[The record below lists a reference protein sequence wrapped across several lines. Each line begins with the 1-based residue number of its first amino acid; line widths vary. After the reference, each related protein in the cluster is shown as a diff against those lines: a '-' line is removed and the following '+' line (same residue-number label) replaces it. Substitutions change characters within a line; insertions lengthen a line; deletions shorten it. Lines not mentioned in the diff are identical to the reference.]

1 MFQTFDTPADA
12 GSGTVRT
19 AMVRT
24 AMRRAK
30 IDAFLV
36 PRADEHQGEY
46 VPKSAERLKWLT
58 GFSGSAGTA
67 VIATTQAALF
77 TDGRYTLQARNQVP
91 ADTYEI
97 VLGTPKDRPVDWLI
111 KTLRSGAVV
120 GFDPW
125 LHTVAEVGRLQS
137 ALKGKG
143 ISLRPVSRN
152 PVDEAWG
159 GDRPISPTGVVI
171 VQPLEFAGTAAED
184 KITKLQERLVA
195 DGQDAVILTLPDSIS
210 WLFNIRGSDIGHN
223 PVVLAFAI
231 VAAKGKP
238 ELFVDAAKLDAAA
251 RAHLKPLCKLS
262 EPAKFAERLTTLKD
276 AGKRIRLD
284 PETAA
289 WGIARKLGG
298 VAKIIEGADPCI
310 AAKSPKTSA
319 EIAATKSAHKRDGAA
334 MVRFLAWLDHEA
346 PKGAVDE
353 ISAARKLEA
362 FRAATGELRDLS
374 FDSISGSGPNG
385 AIVHYRVTTAT
396 NRTLQQGELFLIDSG
411 GQYTDGTTDV
421 TRTIAIGKPSAE
433 MCERYTL
440 VLKGH
445 IAIATAR
452 FPVGTRGIEL
462 DPFARRALW
471 AHGLDF
477 DHGTGHGV
485 GSYLSVHEG
494 PQSISKRGMAVL
506 EPGMICSNEP
516 GYYKEGAYGIRI
528 ENLEIVTPAAAVAGG
543 DRPMMGFETIT
554 FVPYDRRLIARDLL
568 DARERTWVD
577 DYHANVR
584 RIIGPLV
591 EGADRTWLET
601 ATAPL

>member
-1 MFQTFDTPADA
+1 MFQTFDPAADA
-12 GSGTVRT
+12 GSGTTRTKLVRD
-19 AMVRT
+19 RL
-24 AMRRAK
+24 RRAK
-30 IDAFLV
+30 IDAFIV

-67 VIATTQAALF
+67 VVATTKAALF

-97 VLGTPKDRPVDWLI
+97 ILTTPKDRPVDWLI
-111 KTLRSGAVV
+111 KTLRAGAVV

-125 LHTVAEVGRLQS
+125 LHTVAEVGRYQE
-137 ALKGKG
+137 ALKKKG
-143 ISLRPVSRN
+143 IVLKPMARN

-159 GDRPISPTGVVI
+159 RDKPAAPKGAIRI
-171 VQPLEFAGTAAED
+171 QPLKFAGTAAED
-184 KITKLQERLVA
+184 KIAKLQARLLA
-195 DGQDAVILTLPDSIS
+195 DGQDAVVLTLPDSIS

-231 VAAKGKP
+231 VAVKGKP
-238 ELFVDAAKLDAAA
+238 ELFVDNAKLDAAA
-251 RAHLKPLCKLS
+251 KAHLTGLCKIVA
-262 EPAKFAERLTTLKD
+262 PGKFTERLAALKE
-276 AGKRIRLD
+276 AGRRVRLD

-289 WGIARKLGG
+289 WAIGRKLGG
-298 VAKIIEGADPCI
+298 RAKIAEGADPCI
-310 AAKSPKTSA
+310 AAKSAKTPA
-319 EIAATKSAHKRDGAA
+319 EIAATKSAHRRDGAA
-334 MVRFLAWLDHEA
+334 MARFLAWLDREA
-346 PKGAVDE
+346 PKGTVDE

-362 FRAATGELRDLS
+362 FRAETGELRELS
-374 FDSISGSGPNG
+374 FDTISGSGPNG

-396 NRTLQQGELFLIDSG
+396 NRTLKPGELFLVDSG
-411 GQYTDGTTDV
+411 AQYADGTTDV
-421 TRTIAIGKPSAE
+421 TRTIAIGRPSPE

-452 FPVGTRGIEL
+452 FPKGTRGIEL
-462 DPFARRALW
+462 DPFARRVLW
-471 AHGLDF
+471 AYGLDF

-494 PQSISKRGMAVL
+494 PQSISKRGMATL

-528 ENLEIVTPAAAVAGG
+528 ENLEIVTPLAPIPGG

-554 FVPYDRRLIARDLL
+554 FVPYDRRLIALELL
-568 DARERTWVD
+568 DPRERSWID
-577 DYHANVR
+577 AYHAEVR
-584 RIIGPLV
+584 RLIGPLV
-591 EGADRTWLET
+591 EGADRAWLAA
-601 ATAPL
+601 ATAAL

>member
-1 MFQTFDTPADA
+1 MFQTFDTPTDA
-12 GSGTVRT
+12 GAGTRRT
-19 AMVRT
+19 ALVRD

-46 VPKSAERLKWLT
+46 VPKSAERLKWVT

-67 VIATTQAALF
+67 VIATTKAALF

-91 ADTYEI
+91 ADTYEV
-97 VLGTPKDRPVDWLI
+97 VLGSPRDRPVDWLI
-111 KTLRSGAVV
+111 KTLRPGAMV

-125 LHTVAEVGRLQS
+125 LHTVAEVGRLQT
-137 ALKGKG
+137 ALKEKG
-143 ISLRPVSRN
+143 ISLKPVSRN

-159 GDRPISPTGVVI
+159 SDRPAAPKGAVI
-171 VQPLEFAGTAAED
+171 VHPLEFAGTAAED
-184 KITKLQERLVA
+184 KITKLQALLAA
-195 DGQDAVILTLPDSIS
+195 DGQDAVVLTLPDSIS
-210 WLFNIRGSDIGHN
+210 WLFNLRGRDIGHN

-231 VAAKGKP
+231 VTANGKP
-238 ELFVDAAKLDAAA
+238 ELFVDSAKLDVAAK
-251 RAHLKPLCKLS
+251 AHLKPLCKLS
-262 EPAKFAERLTTLKD
+262 EPVKFAERLSALKD
-276 AGKRIRLD
+276 AGKRVRLD
-284 PETAA
+284 PETAS

-310 AAKSPKTSA
+310 AAKAPKTPA
-319 EIAATKSAHKRDGAA
+319 EIAATKSAHKRDGTA
-334 MVRFLAWLDHEA
+334 MVRFLAWLDREA
-346 PKGAVDE
+346 PKGTVDE

-362 FRAATGELRDLS
+362 FRAETGKLRDLS
-374 FDSISGSGPNG
+374 FDTISGSGPNG

-396 NRTLQQGELFLIDSG
+396 NRTLQLGELFLVDSG
-411 GQYTDGTTDV
+411 GQYADGTTDV

-433 MCERYTL
+433 MCERYTC

-452 FPVGTRGIEL
+452 FPIGTRGIEL

-485 GSYLSVHEG
+485 GCYLSVHEG

-528 ENLEIVTPAAAVAGG
+528 ENLEIVTPAVAIPGG

-554 FVPYDRRLIARDLL
+554 FVPYDRRLIVRDML

-577 DYHANVR
+577 EYHADVR

-591 EGADRTWLET
+591 DGPDRTWLEM
-601 ATAPL
+601 ATAAL